1 MNEGAGSK
9 GIERICSHRIEWWL
23 DTGADEQITE
33 LDEVSI
39 EHIQQCL
46 VEGYIEGELC
56 VCRPDTDEDGEVYG
70 WWQYVPFQGGGWCG
84 YDGEIC
90 GWRPIHENE

>member
-46 VEGYIEGELC
+46 VEGYIEGEAFAFA
-56 VCRPDTDEDGEVYG
+56 
-70 WWQYVPFQGGGWCG
+70 VPTPMRTVKCTAGGK
-84 YDGEIC
+84 
-90 GWRPIHENE
+90 